1 MSQRAYIIGIDLG
14 TSNCAVAYASLTG
27 SGKVTDFPIAQLE
40 RPGEVRAEPLLPSA
54 LYAPLSEEKS
64 TLTLDWSQTKD
75 WAIGRYAR
83 SRGAKVPGR
92 LITSAKSW
100 LCHPN
105 VDRTGPILPW
115 GGAPDIPKLS
125 PVAASALILGHLRD
139 AWDQTHPQ
147 HPLAAQEVVITVPA
161 SFDEAARAL
170 TVNAARSAGIE
181 HFTLLE
187 EPQAAFYDFSHR
199 HAKGLAD
206 LLANI
211 RLVLVVDVGGGTTDF
226 TLVQVAATPEGP
238 ILKRIAVG
246 DHLIL
251 GGDNMDNALARRVEE
266 KLGGKKLS
274 SAQWIQV
281 VQAAREAKEK
291 LLRTKVPAETKITIA
306 GEGSRLLGGTLSAV
320 LTRQEVEDLVI
331 EGFFPQ
337 TTATDLPAKGARG
350 GIQEMGLP
358 YVADPAIPRHLAAFL
373 RKHSASAFEALGECA
388 RPGRSGPA
396 EAHASNPQTAP
407 GNHALRGSLNT
418 ISLPR
423 PDAILLN
430 GGVFNSERLSERLL
444 DVLLS
449 WWPDRPRLTVL
460 EHDSLDL
467 AVARGAACYGL
478 VRHGRGRKISGGT
491 SHSFYVGVAA
501 EKEER
506 SAVCLLARGVEE
518 GETVELKER
527 VFKLHVGRP
536 VQFPIYTSTA
546 DRVDRPGDII
556 RVTDELTD
564 LPPIQTVLKSPRE
577 RAEKIPVYIRAR
589 LTEIGTV
596 ELWCVSADSNEQW
609 RLEFDVRGT
618 TSDQPTVTESLPER
632 FSEAR
637 EYIAKIYGNRPGSI
651 DKGPK
656 DVRQLWTSLERL
668 LGPRDTWS
676 AAVLRQ
682 LWGEL
687 FAGANKR
694 RRSAEHERIFF
705 QLLGYTL
712 RPGFGYTL
720 DEWRCEQTFRL
731 FSERIEFHKEKP
743 NWNEFWIMWR
753 RISGGLTPERQIE
766 FWDFAKL
773 HLATRVLSKPP
784 KNVVPPKGPKPEGI
798 EELVRAA
805 AALEHLP
812 SNEKNW
818 LGDLICER
826 LSETKSAGGPWAW
839 SLGRIGSRA
848 PIYGSAHN
856 VVPPAVAGRWLD
868 ALLSLGLKKVDGS
881 AFAAA
886 QIARRTGDRLRD
898 LDDPTRQRIIDALQA
913 SEPHETWLQMVTEV
927 TELKTADEAR
937 VLGDTLPIGLQLA
950 K

>member
-1 MSQRAYIIGIDLG
+1 VSQGEYTIGIDLG
-14 TSNCAVAYASLTG
+14 TSNCAVAFASLSG

-40 RPGEVRAEPLLPSA
+40 RPGETRAEPLLPSA
-54 LYAPLSEEKS
+54 LYAPLAEEKS
-64 TLTLDWSQTKD
+64 TLTLDWSGNKD

-100 LCHPN
+100 LCHPS

-115 GGAPDIPKLS
+115 GGAADVPKLS
-125 PVAASALILGHLRD
+125 PVTASALLLQHMSD
-139 AWDQTHPQ
+139 AWDHAHPQ

-170 TVNAARSAGIE
+170 TVSAARNAGIE

-199 HAKGLAD
+199 HAKHLAN

-226 TLVQVAATPEGP
+226 TLVQVAASPEGP

-266 KLGGKKLS
+266 KLGAKKLS
-274 SAQWIQV
+274 SARWIQV

-291 LLRTKVPAETKITIA
+291 LLRTKAPAETKITIA
-306 GEGSRLLGGTLSAV
+306 GEGSRLLGGTLSTV

-337 TTATDLPAKGARG
+337 TTSTDLPAKGARG

-373 RKHSASAFEALGECA
+373 RKHATGAFEALG
-388 RPGRSGPA
+388 RSGD
-396 EAHASNPQTAP
+396 
-407 GNHALRGSLNT
+407 
-418 ISLPR
+418 SLPR

-444 DVLLS
+444 DVLS
-449 WWPDRPRLTVL
+449 TWWPGEPRVTIL

-467 AVARGAACYGL
+467 SVARGAACYGL

-501 EKEER
+501 EKDER
-506 SAVCLLARGVEE
+506 SAVCLLTRGVEE

-546 DRVDRPGDII
+546 DRIDRSGDLI

-577 RAEKIPVYIRAR
+577 RAEKIPVYLRGR

-596 ELWCVSADSNEQW
+596 ELWCVSADTNEQW

-618 TSDQPTVTESLPER
+618 TSEQPTVTESLPER
-632 FSEAR
+632 FGEAK

-656 DVRQLWTSLERL
+656 DVRQLWSSLERL
-668 LGPRDTWS
+668 LGPRETWS

-694 RRSAEHERIFF
+694 RRSPEHERIFF
-705 QLLGYTL
+705 QLLGYSL

-720 DEWRCEQTFRL
+720 DEWRCEQSFRL
-731 FSERIEFHKEKP
+731 FSERTEFHKEKP

-753 RISGGLTPERQIE
+753 RISGGLSPERQAE
-766 FWDFAKL
+766 FWDFAKR
-773 HLATRVLSKPP
+773 HLAGRLFSKSR
-784 KNVVPPKGPKPEGI
+784 NMIASKGPKPEGI

-812 SNEKNW
+812 SEEKIW
-818 LGDLICER
+818 LGELICER
-826 LSETKSAGGPWAW
+826 LNETKSAGGPWAW

-848 PIYGSAHN
+848 TIYGSAHN
-856 VVPPAVAGRWLD
+856 VIAPSVAARWLEL
-868 ALLSLGLKKVDGS
+868 LLSLGLKKVDGS

-898 LDDPTRQRIIDALQA
+898 LDDSFRQRIIEALRA
-913 SEPHETWLQMVTEV
+913 IEPPETWLQMVIEV